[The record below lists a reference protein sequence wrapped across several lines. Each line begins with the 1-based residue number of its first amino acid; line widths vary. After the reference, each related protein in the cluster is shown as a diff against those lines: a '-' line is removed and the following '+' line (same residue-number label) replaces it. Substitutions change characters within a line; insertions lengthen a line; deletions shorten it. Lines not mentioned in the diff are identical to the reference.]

1 MEPRARIG
9 RNRGQGHFNSKECK
23 EDADTIKKMGKAND
37 LEVRSLM
44 FAYGDVR
51 NPLDETVKVLDEM
64 VTE

>member
-1 MEPRARIG
+1 MTKDGE
-9 RNRGQGHFNSKECK
+9 
-23 EDADTIKKMGKAND
+23 ADG